1 MSNQSQEKTRPLREV
16 APSVDIFENESELL
30 VVADVP
36 GLDPNDIGVHVDL
49 PEFRIE
55 AKVRPVAG
63 GDPAQGS
70 ADKPIL
76 YSRTFRVDER
86 IDPER
91 VKAEYKDGV
100 LRVHL
105 AKSAAFRPRRVEVQS
120 S

>member
-1 MSNQSQEKTRPLREV
+1 MNNQAQEKTRPARELT
-16 APSVDIFENESELL
+16 PSIDIFENENELL

-49 PEFRIE
+49 PDFRIE
-55 AKVRPVAG
+55 ARL
-63 GDPAQGS
+63 QGNS
-70 ADKPIL
+70 DKPAA
-76 YSRTFRVDER
+76 YTRTFRVDER

-91 VKAEYKDGV
+91 VTAEYKDGV

-105 AKSAAFRPRRVEVQS
+105 GKSAAFRPRRVEVRS

>member
-1 MSNQSQEKTRPLREV
+1 MDKLAQEKPRAARELT
-16 APSVDIFENESELL
+16 PNVDIFENDNELL
-30 VVADVP
+30 VVTDVP
-36 GLDPNDIGVHVDL
+36 GLDPNDIGVHVDF

-55 AKVRPVAG
+55 AKVQGSPDRPVV
-63 GDPAQGS
+63 
-70 ADKPIL
+70 
-76 YSRTFRVDER
+76 YRRTFSVDER

>member
-1 MSNQSQEKTRPLREV
+1 MQNQSQEKTRPARELT
-16 APSVDIFENESELL
+16 PTVDIFENDAELL

-55 AKVRPVAG
+55 ARV
-63 GDPAQGS
+63 QGS
-70 ADKPIL
+70 PDNPVV
-76 YSRTFRVDER
+76 YTRTFRIDER

-91 VKAEYKDGV
+91 VKAEYTNGV

-105 AKSAAFRPRRVEVQS
+105 AKSVAFRPRRIEVQAS
-120 S
+120 

>member
-1 MSNQSQEKTRPLREV
+1 MSNQTQEQTRPAREI
-16 APSVDIFENESELL
+16 APNVDIFENAEELL

-55 AKVRPVAG
+55 AKVRG
-63 GDPAQGS
+63 N
-70 ADKPIL
+70 ADKPVL
-76 YSRTFRVDER
+76 YTRTFRVDER

-91 VKAEYKDGV
+91 VKAEYNQGV

-105 AKSAAFRPRRVEVQS
+105 AKSAAFRPRRIDVKTS
-120 S
+120 

>member
-1 MSNQSQEKTRPLREV
+1 MNNNQSQEKTRPARELT
-16 APSVDIFENESELL
+16 PNIDIFENESELL

-49 PEFRIE
+49 PDFRIE
-55 AKVRPVAG
+55 ARL
-63 GDPAQGS
+63 QGNP
-70 ADKPIL
+70 DKPAV
-76 YSRTFRVDER
+76 YTRSFRVDER

-91 VKAEYKDGV
+91 VTAEYHDGV

-105 AKSAAFRPRRVEVQS
+105 GKSAAFRPRRVEVRS

>member
-1 MSNQSQEKTRPLREV
+1 MANVVQEKTRPARELT
-16 APSVDIFENESELL
+16 PNVDIFENESELL

-55 AKVRPVAG
+55 AKV
-63 GDPAQGS
+63 QGS
-70 ADKPIL
+70 ADKPVV
-76 YSRTFRVDER
+76 YARTFRVDER

-100 LRVHL
+100 LTVHL
-105 AKSAAFRPRRVEVQS
+105 AKSAAFRPRRVEVRAS
-120 S
+120 

>member
-1 MSNQSQEKTRPLREV
+1 MANVAQEKTRPARELT
-16 APSVDIFENESELL
+16 PNVDIFENESELL

-36 GLDPNDIGVHVDL
+36 GLDPNDIGVHVDF

-55 AKVRPVAG
+55 AKI
-63 GDPAQGS
+63 QGS
-70 ADKPIL
+70 PDKPVV
-76 YSRTFRVDER
+76 YARTFRVDER

-91 VKAEYKDGV
+91 VNAEYREGV

-105 AKSAAFRPRRVEVQS
+105 TKSAAFRPRRVEVHS

>member
-1 MSNQSQEKTRPLREV
+1 MSNQSQEKTRPARELT
-16 APSVDIFENESELL
+16 PSVDIFENEHELL

-49 PEFRIE
+49 PEFRLE
-55 AKVRPVAG
+55 AKV
-63 GDPAQGS
+63 QGS
-70 ADKPIL
+70 PDRTVVYA
-76 YSRTFRVDER
+76 RTFRVDER
-86 IDPER
+86 IDPDR

-105 AKSAAFRPRRVEVQS
+105 EKSAAFRPRRVEVQS

>member
-1 MSNQSQEKTRPLREV
+1 MDKQIQEKTRPARELT
-16 APSVDIFENESELL
+16 PNVDIFENEQELL
-30 VVADVP
+30 VVADIP
-36 GLDPNDIGVHVDL
+36 GVDAHDIGVHVEL

-55 AKVRPVAG
+55 AKV
-63 GDPAQGS
+63 QGS
-70 ADKPIL
+70 PDRPAV
-76 YSRTFRVDER
+76 YTRTFRVDER

-91 VKAEYKDGV
+91 IKAEYKEGV

>member
-1 MSNQSQEKTRPLREV
+1 MSNQSLETTRPACELT
-16 APSVDIFENESELL
+16 PNVDIFENDHELL

-49 PEFRIE
+49 PEFRLE
-55 AKVRPVAG
+55 AKAKGFSGKSVVYA
-63 GDPAQGS
+63 
-70 ADKPIL
+70 
-76 YSRTFRVDER
+76 RTFRVDDR
-86 IDPER
+86 IDPDQ

-105 AKSAAFRPRRVEVQS
+105 EKSAAFRPRRVEVQS

>member
-1 MSNQSQEKTRPLREV
+1 MSAQQLEKTRPAREI
-16 APSVDIFENESELL
+16 APHVDIFENETELL

-36 GLDPNDIGVHVDL
+36 GLDPKDIGVHVDL

-55 AKVRPVAG
+55 ATVKSESDPVV
-63 GDPAQGS
+63 
-70 ADKPIL
+70 
-76 YSRTFRVDER
+76 YTRTFRVDER

-91 VKAEYKDGV
+91 VKAEYRDGV

-105 AKSAAFRPRRVEVQS
+105 AKSAAFRPRKVDVRS